1 MPPRNLTRVTK
12 GKRVAKG
19 TCGPQKR
26 AKTAKGSASQPISV
40 DDSQPILVDDLQP
53 ELPIRTSPRKAL
65 VAAASQATEDA
76 PFESQLRDA
85 IPEDSIQPPAEGS
98 RAATEATSE
107 AIESEDDGS
116 FDEEFADNFD
126 GIDWKRL
133 PRFMKP
139 LRTLKRNKSWVYQYG
154 YRVASLREPNRTYF
168 VCKYCHQRKI
178 FCTYLEV
185 TKSTSNAINHL
196 AQKLPGHGY
205 DRRGKLDPAA
215 LPQGQTTLKM
225 MAASGVKVPQSVA
238 NELGNF
244 DVQRFRY
251 AAVTWLVDN
260 NHPLREFET
269 PAFRQMIEFANPEAA
284 DAL

>member
-1 MPPRNLTRVTK
+1 MPPRNSK
-12 GKRVAKG
+12 CVAEG

-26 AKTAKGSASQPISV
+26 AKTAEGSASQPFLVNDSHPISV
-40 DDSQPILVDDLQP
+40 NDLQP

-65 VAAASQATEDA
+65 VATASQATEDA

-85 IPEDSIQPPAEGS
+85 VPEDSIQPPAEGS

-107 AIESEDDGS
+107 AIKSEDDGG
-116 FDEEFADNFD
+116 FDVEFADNFD

-154 YRVASLREPNRTYF
+154 YRVASLREPHCTYF

-178 FCTYLEV
+178 FCSYPEV

-196 AQKLPGHGY
+196 AQNVPGHGY
-205 DRRGKLDPAA
+205 DRRGKPESIA
-215 LPQGQTTLKM
+215 LPQGVAGSAIATTLHDPTHTHIYM
-225 MAASGVKVPQSVA
+225 MTASGVKVPQSVA

-244 DVQRFRY
+244 DIQRF
-251 AAVTWLVDN
+251 
-260 NHPLREFET
+260 
-269 PAFRQMIEFANPEAA
+269 
-284 DAL
+284 